1 MNLYDYGASSAAFR
15 VRIALN
21 LKRADYTRIPV
32 NLLEGAQRTSSYRAT
47 NPQGLV
53 PTLEVDDGKLLFQS
67 LAICEYLDEVIPEPR
82 LLPTDSLGRA
92 RVRALALMIAADIH
106 PLNNLRVRNYLTDQL
121 EITEEARL
129 SWIQHWIA
137 EGFSAFEA
145 HLASAETGNFCHG
158 NTPGLADIC
167 LVPQVFN
174 ARRFE
179 CDLSSWPKLVEIADH
194 CCALDAFADAA
205 P

>member
-1 MNLYDYGASSAAFR
+1 MKLYDYVSSSAAFR

-21 LKRADYTRIPV
+21 LKGADYELVPV
-32 NLLEGAQRTSSYRAT
+32 NLLKGEQSSPAYRST

-53 PTLEVDDGKLLFQS
+53 PTLEVDGGELLFQS

-92 RVRALALMIAADIH
+92 RVRALAYMIAADIH
-106 PLNNLRVRNYLTDQL
+106 PLNNLRVRNYLADDL
-121 EITEEARL
+121 KITEEARL
-129 SWIQHWIA
+129 AWIQHWIG
-137 EGFSAFEA
+137 EGFDAFEA
-145 HLASAETGNFCHG
+145 HLASAETGDFCHG

-179 CDLSSWPKLVEIADH
+179 CDLAAWPKLVEIADR
-194 CCALDAFADAA
+194 CLTLEAFLNAA